1 MGRHKKHTVASL
13 KKGVAAYWKKISYDR
28 AVIHNEVYETS
39 DGKTAYRDVIAK
51 DANGKTITRRQWLQ
65 TPSLAGLCLHLGI
78 SRDTWAEYGKDPEM
92 GPIVQEAR
100 LVVEDYWSN
109 ELGNDSKGA
118 RFALEANMGWND
130 RWTTK
135 QEIVHDAGTT
145 LEEYLKS
152 QGEGHA

>member
-1 MGRHKKHTVASL
+1 MGRHKKHTAASL
-13 KKGVAAYWKKISYDR
+13 KRGVAAYWKKISYDR
-28 AVIHNEVYETS
+28 AVVHREAYET
-39 DGKTAYRDVIAK
+39 GKGVAYREVIAK
-51 DANGKTITRRQWLQ
+51 DENGKTITRRDWLQ
-65 TPSLAGLCLHLGI
+65 TPSLAGLCLHLKI

-118 RFALEANMGWND
+118 RFALEANMGWGD

-145 LEEYLKS
+145 LEEFLRN
-152 QGEGHA
+152 QGEGSA

>member
-1 MGRHKKHTVASL
+1 MGRHKKYTAASL

-28 AVIHNEVYETS
+28 AVVYTEVHENEKGEVTR
-39 DGKTAYRDVIAK
+39 RDVIAK
-51 DANGKTITRRQWLQ
+51 DKDGNTITSRHWLQ
-65 TPSLAGLCLHLGI
+65 TPSLAGLCLHLKI

-118 RFALEANMGWND
+118 RFALEANMGWGD

-145 LEEYLKS
+145 LEEFLRN
-152 QGEGHA
+152 QGEGSA

>member
-1 MGRHKKHTVASL
+1 MGRKKKHTAASL
-13 KKGVAAYWKKISYDR
+13 KRGVAAYWKKISYDR
-28 AVIHNEVYETS
+28 AVVIEELGEE
-39 DGKTAYRDVIAK
+39 DGKVIEKSVIARDK
-51 DANGKTITRRQWLQ
+51 DGNTITRRHWLQ

-78 SRDTWAEYGKDPEM
+78 SRDTWSEYGRDPEM

-130 RWTTK
+130 RWTAK
-135 QEIVHDAGTT
+135 REIVHDAGNS
-145 LEEYLKS
+145 LEEFLRS
-152 QGEGHA
+152 QGEGRA

>member
-1 MGRHKKHTVASL
+1 MGRHKKHTAASL

-28 AVIHNEVYETS
+28 AVVYNEVYETP
-39 DGKTAYRDVIAK
+39 DGEIAFRDVIARDEK
-51 DANGKTITRRQWLQ
+51 GKTITRRHWLQ
-65 TPSLAGLCLHLGI
+65 TPSLAGLCLHLNI

-118 RFALEANMGWND
+118 RFALEANMGWGE
-130 RWTTK
+130 RWTSK
-135 QEIVHDAGTT
+135 VDVVHDMGMT
-145 LEEYLKS
+145 LEEFLRS
-152 QGEGHA
+152 QSNA